1 MPANNLFLNTRK
13 KIILVA
19 MGLILGAHT
28 GISENFASPMKA
40 TKIITHTPPNLEL
53 DKIET
58 DYLNSRNYERCTQAI
73 KILDKILA
81 RNQHDAHAHFIKGLA
96 YHRRAYSLHA
106 RYKSSFRTKPEWT
119 AALKSYNQAWLCGF
133 RTDALFYHR
142 GETKLAMGMTESALQ
157 DLNQSIAIDA
167 TKDWVW
173 AARGYTY
180 LCQGNKRAAHRDMLK
195 AIELNPQRSAN
206 YAKLAAL
213 EEAMGAYPSARR
225 AIDRAITIQP
235 NVVDYRVHRAALAL
249 KANDQKTAEAD
260 IAATLAIDPTNAE
273 ALRLR
278 GQLNIKQE
286 HAEQAIDDLVAA
298 DQIYRSVVK
307 PIEQEKTITADT
319 AKKLFAKAAEQYK
332 RLTAKDNAQYLYE
345 LGLLE
350 WGLADWSASS
360 ARFKALL
367 SNSHSVGATE
377 LHSAALYSLAL
388 ESLRQSKNS
397 TIVINRYKQFASG
410 KSLAARIVLFLAG
423 ELALEQFDKTLKSD
437 QERTVANF
445 YVGAKLARQGNYKS
459 AKERLSWVR
468 DKGDRNLEQYLLSI
482 IELARLENTVRLIG
496 CTSTKIPSKLHFRT
510 VVTTKA
516 PLKRL
521 TSFG

>member
-13 KIILVA
+13 KSILVA
-19 MGLILGAHT
+19 LGLILCAHT
-28 GISENFASPMKA
+28 SICESFANPSNP
-40 TKIITHTPPNLEL
+40 TKIITQATPNLEL

-81 RNQHDAHAHFIKGLA
+81 RNQQDGHAHFIKGLA
-96 YHRRAYSLHA
+96 YHRRAYSLLS
-106 RYKSSFRTKPEWT
+106 RYKSAFRTKPEWT

-133 RTDALFYHR
+133 RTDALYYHR
-142 GETKLAMGMTESALQ
+142 GETKLNLGMAEGALQ
-157 DLNQSIAIDA
+157 DLNQSITLDA

-173 AARGYTY
+173 AARGATY
-180 LCQGNKRAAHRDMLK
+180 LDLGNKRAAHRDMLK
-195 AIELNPQRSAN
+195 AIELNPLRSTN
-206 YAKLAAL
+206 YEKLAVL

-225 AIDRAITIQP
+225 AVDRAITIQP

-249 KANDQKTAEAD
+249 KANDQKTAETD
-260 IAATLAIDPTNAE
+260 IAASLAIDPTNAE

-319 AKKLFAKAAEQYK
+319 ANKLFAKAAEQYK
-332 RLTAKDNAQYLYE
+332 RLTAKDNAQYNYE

-350 WGLADWSASS
+350 WGLGDWSTSS
-360 ARFKALL
+360 ARFKTLL
-367 SNSHSVGATE
+367 SNSCSVGATE
-377 LHSAALYSLAL
+377 LHSAALYSLAQD
-388 ESLRQSKNS
+388 SLGQNKNS
-397 TIVINRYKQFASG
+397 TSIISRYKQFAIG

-423 ELALEQFDKTLKSD
+423 EQALEQFDKSLKSD
-437 QERTVANF
+437 QERTIANF
-445 YVGAKLARQGNYKS
+445 YLGAKLARQDNYKS

-482 IELARLENTVRLIG
+482 LELDRLENSANKKQNR
-496 CTSTKIPSKLHFRT
+496 
-510 VVTTKA
+510 
-516 PLKRL
+516 
-521 TSFG
+521 